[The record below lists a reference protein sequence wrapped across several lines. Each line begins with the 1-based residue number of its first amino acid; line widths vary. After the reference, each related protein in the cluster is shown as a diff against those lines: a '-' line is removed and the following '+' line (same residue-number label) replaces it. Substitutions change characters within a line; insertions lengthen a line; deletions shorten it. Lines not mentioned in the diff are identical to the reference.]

1 MKTGLYASVCMYII
15 VWNEMNS
22 FPEILYVTIISN
34 NVCIIYQIYVAKTYF
49 EIMFTFRESLFV
61 VPYSS

>member
-1 MKTGLYASVCMYII
+1 MYII